1 MFYLFFFSSRRRH
14 TICALVTS
22 SDVGSSDLNV
32 DDGMLY
38 VAGRDADCAVFDIAM
53 RLVAA
58 DGGDP
63 QRILLEP
70 FGKRDDRL
78 REGGRKQQ
86 RAPFRRGGV
95 ENLFPIVQIGRASG
109 RERVWQYVSI
119 SVVAVYLKK
128 KREMKNQTSIDL

>member
-1 MFYLFFFSSRRRH
+1 
-14 TICALVTS
+14 
-22 SDVGSSDLNV
+22 
-32 DDGMLY
+32 MLY

-95 ENLFPIVQIGRASG
+95 ENLFQIVPKPKVQHIVGLVQDRSEEYTSELQSLRRITYSLSCLKNTKSSERSKHYTNVIKKQQAS
-109 RERVWQYVSI
+109 
-119 SVVAVYLKK
+119 VYRDQL
-128 KREMKNQTSIDL
+128 

>member
-1 MFYLFFFSSRRRH
+1 
-14 TICALVTS
+14 
-22 SDVGSSDLNV
+22 
-32 DDGMLY
+32 ML
-38 VAGRDADCAVFDIAM
+38 
-53 RLVAA
+53 LVAA

-95 ENLFPIVQIGRASG
+95 ENLFQIVPKPKVQHLVGLVQDDGAQMGGNKASTREMVAQTARCPDDDMRALATGALYEPHVNTADAGDDPRARSD
-109 RERVWQYVSI
+109 ERRIAKTYVS
-119 SVVAVYLKK
+119 
-128 KREMKNQTSIDL
+128 Q

>member
-1 MFYLFFFSSRRRH
+1 
-14 TICALVTS
+14 
-22 SDVGSSDLNV
+22 
-32 DDGMLY
+32 
-38 VAGRDADCAVFDIAM
+38 M
-53 RLVAA
+53 RLVAG

-95 ENLFPIVQIGRASG
+95 ENLFQIVPKPKVQHLVGLVQDDGAQMGGNKASTLEMVALTARCPDADMRALAKG
-109 RERVWQYVSI
+109 ALFPPPVHLAATWTAPHPALCLHTPNLSI
-119 SVVAVYLKK
+119 PPQ
-128 KREMKNQTSIDL
+128 R